1 MSTKMLIKTV
11 EFKDITMTDE
21 VLAALSSKQMAV
33 LKDADILQYILTN
46 KNK

>member
-1 MSTKMLIKTV
+1 MQTKL

-21 VLAALSSKQMAV
+21 VFTALSLEQMAV
-33 LKDADILQYILTN
+33 LKDADILQYILAN